1 MLDRSEALF
10 EGPKLPLGTQD
21 AAVANTTEVFPDILS
36 NNERQTSHAA
46 RHAEELPLGGTC
58 GLQLYASEEAPADF
72 ISEAG
77 NASSPGSTGTTAKI
91 NNCLAAFYWKGQ
103 NYIVK
108 MAYDLEFLDDP
119 TVSNPVS
126 TWLGF
131 VVHNNPFLIPP
142 EGLNTCETLRREHEE
157 RREAASVRRRH
168 RRRDSN
174 SRRRSNSRTNTN
186 TGADDC
192 SLRQSRRPSND
203 SGRGVGVEAG
213 VSETKNSPQSNLWS
227 SPLGVEGAM
236 ITTME
241 THGGDLGSIEAV
253 NRGTE
258 ANCAGSASASASV
271 SVDHR
276 RLRGLDAI
284 DAEVE
289 MVCELSSGEEEEV
302 RWGGG
307 GHLDAPIIPTVPDS
321 VRANASVAEGESLA
335 YVCGH
340 PFSNVDFFSMLDRPP
355 VRGHRL
361 GTLSPSPVQALDF

>member
-1 MLDRSEALF
+1 MF
-10 EGPKLPLGTQD
+10 EGPRLPLATQD
-21 AAVANTTEVFPDILS
+21 AAIANTTEGIHDILS
-36 NNERQTSHAA
+36 NNERQTLHAA
-46 RHAEELPLGGTC
+46 CHAEGLPLGGTS
-58 GLQLYASEEAPADF
+58 GLQLHASEETSADF

-77 NASSPGSTGTTAKI
+77 NASSPGNAGTTAKS

-108 MAYDLEFLDDP
+108 MAHDLEFLDDP

-142 EGLNTCETLRREHEE
+142 EGLNTCETLRREHKE

-174 SRRRSNSRTNTN
+174 SRRRSNSRTNRN

-192 SLRQSRRPSND
+192 SLRQSRRPSTD

-213 VSETKNSPQSNLWS
+213 VFETKNSPQSNLCS
-227 SPLGVEGAM
+227 SPLGMDGAM

-241 THGGDLGSIEAV
+241 THGVDRGSVEAV
-253 NRGTE
+253 DRMAE
-258 ANCAGSASASASV
+258 ANCAGSASASTSV

-302 RWGGG
+302 RWSGG

-321 VRANASVAEGESLA
+321 VRATASVAEGESLTC
-335 YVCGH
+335 VCGH
-340 PFSNVDFFSMLDRPP
+340 PFYNVDFFSMLERPQ
-355 VRGHRL
+355 VWGYRL
-361 GTLSPSPVQALDF
+361 GTLSPSPVQALGF